1 MANDEVIQSKRGWI
15 AISRDIDRH
24 WIWLDARRFQMWVQ
38 MILWAQ
44 YQDGEISIGNKTI
57 RLRRGQFV
65 TTLKVLAGYM
75 RCSKQTVLTFLRV
88 LESSQMIKRD
98 KSAKYTIIT
107 IVNYDKY
114 QLSGTNKDPSFER
127 NETTEN
133 NQLSDRSVDRKL
145 DPIKERINKKEKIS
159 SLSSREENLKFYQEI
174 RDSEDF
180 WAKTSEALS
189 ISIEQLKGYAEEFF
203 VERQAKEDFQLLLK
217 DVKSYLF
224 NWLRKKV
231 ELQKNR
237 EEKINTKQKETEHV
251 TTETDNRRGVDAPTP
266 SRASLS
272 KGIF

>member
-44 YQDGEISIGNKTI
+44 YQDGDVSIGNKSI

-88 LESSQMIKRD
+88 LESSQMIKRE
-98 KSAKYTIIT
+98 KNAKYTIIT

-114 QLSGTNKDPSFER
+114 QLSGPNKSPSFER
-127 NETTEN
+127 KNEVEN
-133 NQLSDRSVDRKL
+133 DQVSDRSLDRKL
-145 DPIKERINKKEKIS
+145 DPIKERINKKEKNS
-159 SLSSREENLKFYQEI
+159 SFSSREENLKFYKEI

-180 WAKTSEALS
+180 WMNTSEALS
-189 ISIEQLKGYAEEFF
+189 IPIEQLKGYAEEFF

-251 TTETDNRRGVDAPTP
+251 ETETDNRRGVDAPTP